1 MWNHEVQSFLHCQSL
16 PTTIPLENLG
26 AHQSEPWM
34 VPRDLSI
41 IRRTNADDVGCVSWI
56 LRNIADPEAL
66 ADIIRWFDDGINV
79 DPPYD
84 LIISTFEA
92 CFDPTRRVY
101 PGSRDSAYYAGLAIM

>member
-1 MWNHEVQSFLHCQSL
+1 
-16 PTTIPLENLG
+16 
-26 AHQSEPWM
+26 M